1 MKPTAPFRNEFS
13 VLATPRCRSV
23 FLPRQTSKGMTYHD
37 GSPISLGDIVRVTI
51 PGGTAKARVVMLGD
65 CYEHLEIDKQFLAW
79 VERDRV
85 LEASSVVVEWLE
97 SNPFAHTDPRYAPV
111 ANYNFCDVDD
121 HLESVRA

>member
-1 MKPTAPFRNEFS
+1 MI
-13 VLATPRCRSV
+13 
-23 FLPRQTSKGMTYHD
+23 YHD

-111 ANYNFCDVDD
+111 GNYMFSPVDE
-121 HLESVRA
+121 HLERVKV